1 MRAIPRFSPGFAGP
15 ECTRAGRALLAG
27 KIVRGGGDERFAA
40 DLAAYLGVRHALLV
54 PSARMGLWLA
64 LRASGREPGEVIF
77 PGLTYYAMPAAAR
90 LAGFTPRFVDVDEHL
105 LLDIEALA
113 GAINDR
119 TRAIVPTHLYGR
131 AMDMPRL
138 QSLLAGRDLLLV
150 EDIAQGLGAKWD
162 GRKVGTF
169 GDLAVATF
177 GPTKNITALGGA
189 CLFTND
195 DALAER
201 LRRALVAVAPAAA
214 GATLRALLFAA
225 AMALATRGWFFRGLV
240 APLLKLGR
248 RRGVDL
254 IARAT
259 ADPPRD
265 FPEIPAGFFHGGVGH
280 LMGEVGAA
288 SLAAMDARNAR
299 RRENGL
305 RLSAAL
311 AGTPG
316 LAVPRPRSEEEPIF
330 MSFPALADDPEGL
343 ADALLRRGVDTA
355 RGYMSACADLP
366 MFASADR
373 CPHARAAVERML
385 HLPVHPDLTT
395 GQIDELAQ
403 TVRETMAER
412 ATK

>member
-1 MRAIPRFSPGFAGP
+1 MKAIPRFSPGFAGT
-15 ECTRAGRALLAG
+15 ELNRAGRALLSG
-27 KIVRGGGDERFAA
+27 KIVRGDGERRFAA
-40 DLAAYLGVRHALLV
+40 ELAAYLGARHALLV

-64 LRASGREPGEVIF
+64 LRASGREPGEIIF

-105 LLDIEALA
+105 LLDPEAA
-113 GAINDR
+113 AAAVNDR

-131 AMDMPRL
+131 AVDVPRL
-138 QSLLAGRDLLLV
+138 QSLVAGRGLLIV
-150 EDIAQGLGAKWD
+150 EDIAQGLGAKWND
-162 GRKVGTF
+162 RKVGTF

-195 DALAER
+195 EALAER
-201 LRRALVAVAPAAA
+201 LRRALAAVAPASPVAV
-214 GATLRALLFAA
+214 LRALAFAG
-225 AMALATRGWFFRGLV
+225 AMALATRGWIFRAIV

-248 RRGVDL
+248 RRGIDL

-265 FPEIPAGFFHGGVGH
+265 FTGVPAGFFQGGLGH

-311 AGTPG
+311 AGTSG
-316 LAVPRPRSEEEPIF
+316 LDVPRPRPAEEPIF
-330 MSFPALADDPEGL
+330 MSYPVLVDDPERL

-373 CPHARAAVERML
+373 CPRARAAVERML
-385 HLPVHPDLTT
+385 HLPIHPDLAAVR
-395 GQIDELAQ
+395 IDELAR
-403 TVRETMAER
+403 TVKETLAER
-412 ATK
+412 TTR